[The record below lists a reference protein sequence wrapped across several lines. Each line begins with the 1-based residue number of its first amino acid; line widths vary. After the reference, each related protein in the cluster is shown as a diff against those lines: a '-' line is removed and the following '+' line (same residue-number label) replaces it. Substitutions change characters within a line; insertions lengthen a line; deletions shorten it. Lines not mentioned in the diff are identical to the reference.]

1 MTFWVFL
8 NPEASRKNICKDH
21 KLGKENIHSLN
32 QVITF
37 ARKLTLTHRF
47 FLCVNK
53 KLEEVGSRLNSRL
66 AYLRSLPYNSSGSHS
81 KWSHTILFT
90 HCLGLTW
97 DVCDGSHGTPKGTG
111 TLKIADRPTEH
122 PTLTGTHTIVFPP
135 NSPETARVEI
145 TLTVRNLAWSTEPV
159 CLKGRTSKAASPID
173 QADFQPPLI
182 TEPQRAK
189 GSFREARWEGQQAD
203 QGQRPKV
210 VPTLKVHKF
219 KSPPGTKLLTR

>member
-53 KLEEVGSRLNSRL
+53 KLEEVGGRLNSRL

-145 TLTVRNLAWSTEPV
+145 TLTVRNSALFSPLDQQSRSVSKGVPAKRLLPSIKQISNPHWLQSHKEP
-159 CLKGRTSKAASPID
+159 KGRLERPD
-173 QADFQPPLI
+173 G
-182 TEPQRAK
+182 K
-189 GSFREARWEGQQAD
+189 GSRQI
-203 QGQRPKV
+203 KV
-210 VPTLKVHKF
+210 RDLK
-219 KSPPGTKLLTR
+219 